1 MEKHKKIDTKA
12 IEYHI
17 AGILKALGDNPERE
31 GLIDT
36 PKRVA
41 KMYEEVFEG
50 MNYTN
55 EEIADMFNKTF
66 ALDRLEEESENVEC
80 KSQNG
85 NSDMVVVKDI
95 DIFSYCEH
103 HLALMYDMKVTVA
116 YIPKGR
122 VIGLSKIAR
131 IADMVS
137 KRLQLQERIG
147 SDIADIMQMV
157 TGAKDIAVYI
167 EGCHSCMSARG
178 IKKQNAKTVTTTLR
192 GAFDTDST
200 LKWHF
205 MMQAGK

>member
-66 ALDRLEEESENVEC
+66 ALDRLEEEFENVEC

-157 TGAKDIAVYI
+157 TVI
-167 EGCHSCMSARG
+167 
-178 IKKQNAKTVTTTLR
+178 L
-192 GAFDTDST
+192 
-200 LKWHF
+200 
-205 MMQAGK
+205 

>member
-66 ALDRLEEESENVEC
+66 ALDRLEEEFENVEC

-147 SDIADIMQMV
+147 SDIADIMLHDC
-157 TGAKDIAVYI
+157 K
-167 EGCHSCMSARG
+167 R
-178 IKKQNAKTVTTTLR
+178 N
-192 GAFDTDST
+192 
-200 LKWHF
+200 
-205 MMQAGK
+205 

>member
-66 ALDRLEEESENVEC
+66 ALDRLEEEFENVEC

-103 HLALMYDMKVTVA
+103 HLALMYDMKATVA
-116 YIPKGR
+116 YIPNGK

-131 IADMVS
+131 ICDMVGR
-137 KRLQLQERIG
+137 RLQLQERIG
-147 SDIADIMQMV
+147 QDIADIMAEI
-157 TGAKDIAVYI
+157 TGSEDVAVVL
-167 EGCHSCMSARG
+167 EGYHSCVSARG
-178 IKKQNAKTVTTTLR
+178 IKKNNTRTMTVELR
-192 GAFDTDST
+192 GSFKDDAA
-200 LKWHF
+200 LQ
-205 MMQAGK
+205 MYLR